1 MLVALAVLAVAA
13 VALIAVS
20 ALDGPL
26 GYTALG
32 LAVVAAIV
40 LAVRRTAS
48 LGALA
53 RELQWPIVL
62 LTAALFV
69 IVTAV
74 DNAGALG
81 WTRTL
86 IERAPP
92 LGIGW
97 ALAIASN
104 LANNLP
110 IGLNAGHHPAPT
122 RSGEGLR
129 RTHRRESRPEPIG
142 ERVAGHDPVARD
154 RPPQRGASLAALVLA
169 RGPAGHSGRVDRGP
183 PAAR

>member
-74 DNAGALG
+74 DNAV
-81 WTRTL
+81 R
-86 IERAPP
+86 
-92 LGIGW
+92 W
-97 ALAIASN
+97 A
-104 LANNLP
+104 
-110 IGLNAGHHPAPT
+110 
-122 RSGEGLR
+122 
-129 RTHRRESRPEPIG
+129 
-142 ERVAGHDPVARD
+142 
-154 RPPQRGASLAALVLA
+154 
-169 RGPAGHSGRVDRGP
+169 GPAR
-183 PAAR
+183 